1 MQNGKI
7 IWSFWLPPAR
17 YVLFNE
23 DKQPTEGYHKEVKYL
38 FLLRSNLSINY
49 AMSHFEI
56 LPIWYKNKKHFSQSQ
71 NYENKNIFSQFKL
84 WSGKKKV
91 SKFITEF
98 YSWFDPIVSIAVC

>member
-7 IWSFWLPPAR
+7 MWSFWLPPAR

-38 FLLRSNLSINY
+38 FLLCSSLSINY

-71 NYENKNIFSQFKL
+71 NYENNENPLLKFCFWSIHDGETDSQSIPRQFKL
-84 WSGKKKV
+84 RQDV
-91 SKFITEF
+91 
-98 YSWFDPIVSIAVC
+98 

>member
-23 DKQPTEGYHKEVKYL
+23 DKQPTEGYHKKVKYL
-38 FLLRSNLSINY
+38 FLLCPSLSINY

-56 LPIWYKNKKHFSQSQ
+56 LPIWYKNKTRFSQSQ
-71 NYENKNIFSQFKL
+71 NYENKNISSQFKL
-84 WSGKKKV
+84 WSGKKQ
-91 SKFITEF
+91 SF
-98 YSWFDPIVSIAVC
+98 

>member
-7 IWSFWLPPAR
+7 MWSFWLPPAR

-38 FLLRSNLSINY
+38 FLLRSRLSINY

-56 LPIWYKNKKHFSQSQ
+56 LPIWYKNKEHFSQSQ
-71 NYENKNIFSQFKL
+71 NYKKKTFSHSL
-84 WSGKKKV
+84 SYDRGRNKV

-98 YSWFDPIVSIAVC
+98 YSWFVPIESMAVC

>member
-7 IWSFWLPPAR
+7 MWSFWLPPAR

-38 FLLRSNLSINY
+38 FLLRSRLSINY

-56 LPIWYKNKKHFSQSQ
+56 LPIWYKNKEHFSQSQ
-71 NYENKNIFSQFKL
+71 NYENKNIFSQFRL
-84 WSGKKKV
+84 WSGKKQ
-91 SKFITEF
+91 SF
-98 YSWFDPIVSIAVC
+98 